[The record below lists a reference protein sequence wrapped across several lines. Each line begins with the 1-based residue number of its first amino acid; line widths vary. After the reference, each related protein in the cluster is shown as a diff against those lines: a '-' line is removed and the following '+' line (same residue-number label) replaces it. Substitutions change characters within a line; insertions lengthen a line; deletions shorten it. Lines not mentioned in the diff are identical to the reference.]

1 MMAKAILN
9 DKQNQ
14 KIKINLKINYASLIF
29 QHIIT
34 QDL

>member
-14 KIKINLKINYASLIF
+14 KIKINYASLIF